1 VEWGKP
7 GVRGVRL
14 TVAPEG
20 KRSYI
25 YHEEQDDYSALDDI
39 SEDSLAKWLRW
50 LAASS
55 PVTSGHYFL
64 RKKPMCSRQF
74 YYILGGLDSRT
85 PVAVDEETY
94 ESWVRSAHRKVA
106 VTAVAEGVDVSTF
119 FMSPRPTFETTVFG
133 GKLDGVLIKTE
144 SWDAAEAAH
153 QAMVER
159 VREAEGNPVPPVEE
173 GWQRTECSAATVASS
188 RWMSRWARATTTRDP
203 PTGAGAATL
212 NSRWARRNKMAAPT
226 KLPVQLRELDHL
238 LKAIAEADN
247 AAVVAGITVTTRD
260 GRTVQFRLD
269 ENGAYQ
275 ATSGNPEWVDQVR
288 QQYTLNLLLEHYL
301 ATRHATNIEHLPDGS
316 ISITVKT

>member
-1 VEWGKP
+1 
-7 GVRGVRL
+7 
-14 TVAPEG
+14 
-20 KRSYI
+20 
-25 YHEEQDDYSALDDI
+25 
-39 SEDSLAKWLRW
+39 
-50 LAASS
+50 
-55 PVTSGHYFL
+55 VTSGHYFL

-173 GWQRTECSAATVASS
+173 GWQRTEWFCRYCGKQPLDVEVGEG
-188 RWMSRWARATTTRDP
+188 DYYQG
-203 PTGAGAATL
+203 PTYWCRSCDAKFTMG
-212 NSRWARRNKMAAPT
+212 
-226 KLPVQLRELDHL
+226 
-238 LKAIAEADN
+238 
-247 AAVVAGITVTTRD
+247 
-260 GRTVQFRLD
+260 
-269 ENGAYQ
+269 
-275 ATSGNPEWVDQVR
+275 
-288 QQYTLNLLLEHYL
+288 
-301 ATRHATNIEHLPDGS
+301 
-316 ISITVKT
+316 